1 MKLYNVKP
9 QTWVRIISNNK
20 NPIASI
26 PTQEGELIFFDHLD
40 GAYSFCRNENGHL
53 VHLGAMTEVGPVE
66 KPINASKDD

>member
-40 GAYSFCRNENGHL
+40 GAYSYCKDKDNNV
-53 VHLGAMTEVGPVE
+53 VHLSASTEVELV
-66 KPINASKDD
+66 

>member
-26 PTQEGELIFFDHLD
+26 PTQEGDIVFFDHLD
-40 GAYSFCRNENGHL
+40 GAYSYCRNKDGHI
-53 VHLGAMTEVGPVE
+53 VHLGAMTEIEIIEGE
-66 KPINASKDD
+66 IK

>member
-26 PTQEGELIFFDHLD
+26 PTQEGDIVFFDHLD
-40 GAYSFCRNENGHL
+40 GAYSYCRNGDGHI
-53 VHLGAMTEVGPVE
+53 VHLGASTEVEPVE
-66 KPINASKDD
+66 